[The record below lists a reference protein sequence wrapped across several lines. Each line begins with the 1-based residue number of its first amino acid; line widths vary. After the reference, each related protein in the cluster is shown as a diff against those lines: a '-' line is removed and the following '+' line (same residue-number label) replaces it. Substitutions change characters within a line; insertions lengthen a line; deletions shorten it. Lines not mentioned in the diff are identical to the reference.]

1 MRDPLTARELLIIGI
16 GTGAALVT
24 FVFWL
29 YGVMYLSG
37 AASCSI

>member
-24 FVFWL
+24 LVIWL

-37 AASCSI
+37 AASCLI

>member
-16 GTGAALVT
+16 ATGAALVT
-24 FVFWL
+24 LIVWF
-29 YGVMYLSG
+29 YGLMYLSG

>member
-29 YGVMYLSG
+29 YGVAYLMRP
-37 AASCSI
+37 ASCGI